1 MKTKNK
7 DEQKGNRQHME
18 FLYGKKNADNPFYQT
33 VFHVHQETVRHCDHC
48 GKPMTRSE
56 VNDYGSLCEKCY
68 MKEYY

>member
-7 DEQKGNRQHME
+7 DEQKGNRQQME

-48 GKPMTRSE
+48 GKPQ
-56 VNDYGSLCEKCY
+56 
-68 MKEYY
+68 